1 VGKEDMITGPL
12 GSRFLKNKY
21 EILMCVGKW
30 IELITIVKENC
41 DTCFLSW
48 MNLRHG

>member
-1 VGKEDMITGPL
+1 MIIGLL

-30 IELITIVKENC
+30 IELIIIVKENC
-41 DTCFLSW
+41 DICFFFW
-48 MNLRHG
+48 MNLRYG